1 MRIGAA
7 TAARDAAD
15 KAAEAAIAAEAR
27 ANALRQKA
35 VPWMS
40 EAASVSNQ
48 SDRVLRNLLDDPK
61 ALDPFG
67 VTGIPVEGS
76 GYTFDVTLMSLWIV
90 KVVQGSVGGNP

>member
-1 MRIGAA
+1 MRL
-7 TAARDAAD
+7 TFEQLEPRDTPD
-15 KAAEAAIAAEAR
+15 GVTPVDPSR
-27 ANALRQKA
+27 
-35 VPWMS
+35 VPF
-40 EAASVSNQ
+40 
-48 SDRVLRNLLDDPK
+48 DDPK